1 MKLEGYKQMNIK
13 GMTFYRAAAITNREK
28 VRQQKWQEAQKRKK
42 KGGKK

>member
-1 MKLEGYKQMNIK
+1 MNIK

-28 VRQQKWQEAQKRKK
+28 VRQQKWLQKQQRKK